1 MRQLFLR
8 LAVAPALLTLACATA
23 INEGVEGE
31 PLDGEGGTSS
41 GGSLGGSLVASGTG
55 GGNSSSGSTSMSN
68 GGKSGSSTG
77 AFGGTTTAGSTGEGG
92 KSGSGGKSGTGGSAT
107 AGSSAGGKGGSSGS
121 GNGGSGTAG
130 TGGGSAGG
138 PGSTTCDGVPDWSMT
153 TYKVGDTVAS
163 TCSGVFA
170 GTCPP
175 GQSHKFECNPAAGV
189 PALPWCTSREP
200 GVGNGWAEAWVDKGQ
215 CQ

>member
-8 LAVAPALLTLACATA
+8 LAVAPGLLALSCATM
-23 INEGVEGE
+23 IEEGVQGE
-31 PLDGEGGTSS
+31 PLDGDDGGTTN
-41 GGSLGGSLVASGTG
+41 GGTLGGSLTTSGTG
-55 GGNSSSGSTSMSN
+55 GGSSASGSTSMSN

-77 AFGGTTTAGSTGEGG
+77 AFGGTMAAGSTGEGG
-92 KSGSGGKSGTGGSAT
+92 KAGSATGGKGGSGGSAT
-107 AGSSAGGKGGSSGS
+107 AGSSAGGKGGSGS
-121 GNGGSGTAG
+121 GGSGTAG
-130 TGGGSAGG
+130 SGGGSAGG
-138 PGSTTCDGVPDWSMT
+138 PGSTTCAGVPDWSPT
-153 TYKVGDTVAS
+153 TYKIGDMVAS

-175 GQSHKFECNPAAGV
+175 GQSHKFECNPVAGV
-189 PALPWCTSREP
+189 PALPWCQSREP